1 MTPADRPDL
10 PAPRRI
16 LLGPGPSDVPARVL
30 RAMATPIVSHLD
42 PEMLVLLDRI
52 AAQLREVFRTTNR
65 LTLLMPGTG
74 MSAMEGAIVN
84 LVEPGDTVLVG
95 TCGVFG
101 RRMAD
106 IARRAGAEV
115 VEVEAPWGRIVDPD
129 AMRRAIAEHR
139 PRVVAIVHGET
150 STGIEQPVAEIA
162 AAARDHGAL
171 TVVDT
176 VASLGGVPFDVD
188 ASGADVVYSGSQ
200 KCLSCP
206 PGLAPITLG
215 PRAEER
221 LRARTR
227 PVQSFYLDLTLLD
240 RYWNEPHVYH
250 HTAATS
256 LYYAMYEGLRV
267 VLEEGLERR
276 IARHAAC
283 HRALLAGL
291 EALGIGL
298 ASDPEH
304 RLPVLNPVEV
314 PDGVDAHRVRRRL
327 LAEHG
332 IEVGAGLGEL
342 ADRVWR
348 VGLMGESARPNNVLL
363 LLAAL
368 ERILREEGARCG
380 TGAVEA
386 AASVFGSAAD

>member
-1 MTPADRPDL
+1 MSGHDYPDL
-10 PAPRRI
+10 AAPRRV
-16 LLGPGPSDVPARVL
+16 LLGPGPSEVPARVL

-42 PEMLVLLDRI
+42 PEMLVLLERI
-52 AAQLREVFRTTNR
+52 ARQLRAVFRTGNR
-65 LTLLMPGTG
+65 LTLAVPGTG
-74 MSAMEGAIVN
+74 MSAMEAAIVN

-106 IARRAGAEV
+106 VARRAGAGV
-115 VEVEAPWGRIVDPD
+115 HEVEAPWGRIVDPD
-129 AMRRAIAEHR
+129 AMRRAIAAHR

-150 STGIEQPVAEIA
+150 STGIEQPVEPIVR
-162 AAARDHGAL
+162 AAREHDAL

-176 VASLGGVPFDVD
+176 VASLGGVPFDTD
-188 ASGADVVYSGSQ
+188 ASGADVVYAGSQ

-206 PGLAPITLG
+206 PGLAPITVG

-221 LRARTR
+221 IRSRGR

-240 RYWNEPHVYH
+240 RYWNEPHAYH
-250 HTAATS
+250 HTAAAP
-256 LYYAMYEGLRV
+256 LYFAMYEGLRV
-267 VLEEGLERR
+267 ALEEGAAPR
-276 IARHAAC
+276 IARHALC
-283 HRALLAGL
+283 HRALVAGL
-291 EALGIGL
+291 GALGIGL

-314 PDGVDAHRVRRRL
+314 PGGVDAHRVRRRL

-332 IEVGAGLGEL
+332 IEIGAGLGDL

-368 ERILREEGARCG
+368 ERILREEGARVG
-380 TGAVEA
+380 AGAVQA
-386 AASVFGSAAD
+386 AAAVLGEATG

>member
-150 STGIEQPVAEIA
+150 STGIQQPVAEIA

-276 IARHAAC
+276 FARHAAC

-314 PDGVDAHRVRRRL
+314 PDGVDAQRVRRRL